1 MGGTADKA
9 GELMRARWEMPL
21 AVFVLV
27 VAVGL
32 ALWIPAAISN
42 DDDEVESTEV
52 LAATLEREPTADDD
66 ADDER
71 DADSNADERDERD
84 ERSSTTSISEA
95 DPVAEVGGTFVLP
108 PDEMGTGESSSS
120 APQRGSSRS
129 GRQATGP
136 LRTFLNPFAAL
147 QSLAPFVA
155 LDPPPTTTTRPT
167 TPPRR
172 PTTTVKPT
180 TTTVRPTTT
189 TAKPTTTVAPP
200 PPPTTTTEAPPP
212 PPPTTTE
219 APPPPP
225 PTTTEAPP
233 PPPPPTTTEA
243 PEPPLENPFQDL
255 VDLLRP

>member
-1 MGGTADKA
+1 
-9 GELMRARWEMPL
+9 MPL

-42 DDDEVESTEV
+42 DDDQVESTEV
-52 LAATLEREPTADDD
+52 LAATLEREPATDDAADD
-66 ADDER
+66 R
-71 DADSNADERDERD
+71 DADSNADERDQRERD
-84 ERSSTTSISEA
+84 DRSSTTSISEA
-95 DPVAEVGGTFVLP
+95 DPVAAVGGTFVLP

-200 PPPTTTTEAPPP
+200 PPP
-212 PPPTTTE
+212 PPTTTE

-243 PEPPLENPFQDL
+243 PPPPPPTTTEAPAPPLENPFQDL